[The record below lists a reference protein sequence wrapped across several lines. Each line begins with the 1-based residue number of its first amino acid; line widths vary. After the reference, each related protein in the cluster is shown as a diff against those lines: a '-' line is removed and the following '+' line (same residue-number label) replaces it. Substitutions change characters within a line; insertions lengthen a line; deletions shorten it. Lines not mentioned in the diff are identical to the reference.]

1 MSTSCSSAARAIR
14 CSVFWLMWRR
24 DVFEVVM
31 CPECSSDRWSTLC
44 WECSEPDGDP
54 LVVACCP
61 EYVEAYR
68 LGRRHTVESHRG

>member
-1 MSTSCSSAARAIR
+1 M
-14 CSVFWLMWRR
+14 
-24 DVFEVVM
+24 FEVVM